1 MSLNFLKEQVSWK
14 SHDWKDQG
22 LVGKRELGKTTVALN
37 TLKAQAYTKFSRQ
50 ARRIRLLVE

>member
-1 MSLNFLKEQVSWK
+1 MSLNFLKEQGSWK

-37 TLKAQAYTKFSRQ
+37 TLKAQAYTKFKW
-50 ARRIRLLVE
+50 LNDNKTNK